1 MKKYISIILLICI
14 IISICTFSF
23 GYKID
28 EYYLLDPY
36 EITDHD
42 ELVELYD
49 NLRSLYEQA
58 CEDASSY
65 EDDLEE
71 QHRAIEELKEKLN
84 DVNIATETERT
95 NIVIYVIL
103 AIGII
108 VFIIYQ
114 FAKDWFIL
122 DWTIN

>member
-95 NIVIYVIL
+95 NIGIYVIL

-114 FAKDWFIL
+114 FAKD
-122 DWTIN
+122 